1 MDSAN
6 LDLSLFRNFGIREK
20 TSLQFRF
27 ETFNAI
33 NTPTWGNPVSQLN
46 LVGQTGHVYGTR
58 STERQLQFALK
69 LYF

>member
-1 MDSAN
+1 MN
-6 LDLSLFRNFGIREK
+6 LDLSLFRNFAIREK

-27 ETFNAI
+27 EAFNAT
-33 NTPTWGNPVSQLN
+33 NTVTYGLPTTRLLLPT
-46 LVGQTGHVYGTR
+46 QTGRVFGTR